1 MTQKEYKEN
10 ISKLENK
17 IKEQEEE
24 IRNLEVDTVNY
35 KGTLE
40 TNAELSGENRR
51 LYQENGYLQN
61 KINEL
66 EEIINHYKD
75 ILTRVEINI
84 EH

>member
-17 IKEQEEE
+17 IKEQEEK

-35 KGTLE
+35 KDTLE
-40 TNAELSGENRR
+40 TNAVLSGENRR
-51 LYQENGYLQN
+51 LCQENSYLQN